1 MYMSPFMRSL
11 LEAPQDNNRNRNQ
24 NNPDEEGE
32 QQQNAENQEDT
43 QVEDNTED
51 QTDQDNQEE
60 NHDDNTE
67 DNPDDNDPFNDDP
80 EGGDNQED
88 LSNPPDGL
96 ESPDATEDDSEDMT
110 DAGEEDEQNI
120 QLNILPLSKLDRLT
134 LKQKCYAN
142 FKDLR
147 VKINRVIS
155 SRCPISPKPVTSVQ
169 ACTLYLTMMSLAALL
184 SVVITLRTYFS
195 PSSEA
200 IPAFA
205 AVVIMPEPSGLVN
218 MSSSPGF
225 APLLVI
231 ILSGWTNP
239 VTAMPYFG
247 SSSSMEWPPVISAPA
262 SYTFS

>member
-24 NNPDEEGE
+24 NNPDEEDE

-80 EGGDNQED
+80 EGGDNQDD

-96 ESPDATEDDSEDMT
+96 ESPDATEDGSEDMT

-155 SRCPISPKPVTSVQ
+155 LVDDNEQLLEPEFRDEIVRELSE
-169 ACTLYLTMMSLAALL
+169 LANAV
-184 SVVITLRTYFS
+184 SGYMTTKFS
-195 PSSEA
+195 FNNYEENA
-200 IPAFA
+200 KNYNIFA
-205 AVVIMPEPSGLVN
+205 AQLDE
-218 MSSSPGF
+218 
-225 APLLVI
+225 I
-231 ILSGWTNP
+231 IKNIRKTTEN
-239 VTAMPYFG
+239 AND
-247 SSSSMEWPPVISAPA
+247 
-262 SYTFS
+262 